1 MEFSRKFLQ
10 YFPESSMF
18 VRLTCIQI
26 IAAYRFRQGFPG
38 TITSI
43 PCISSKCNPFRVTWS
58 KSMITWSFENL
69 ILDSYSA
76 PMTKNSER
84 FQPFKLDVC
93 WIPEIELLRFRGW
106 NGILEFESRRNKS
119 STYFSFRT
127 GKYFASQEA
136 PFLLSRIKNAFM
148 ISIQMQKIGF
158 QEIIFRSVHERMA
171 NSSQQGRGCVH
182 QTNH

>member
-1 MEFSRKFLQ
+1 
-10 YFPESSMF
+10 MF

-58 KSMITWSFENL
+58 LENP

-93 WIPEIELLRFRGW
+93 WILEIELLRFRGW

-136 PFLLSRIKNAFM
+136 PFLLSRIKKPFM
-148 ISIQMQKIGF
+148 ISIQMQEMDSKRSFSQANTNDRRTVCNKKVSARPGTTF
-158 QEIIFRSVHERMA
+158 LNYRIIY
-171 NSSQQGRGCVH
+171 
-182 QTNH
+182 T